1 MMGELVMEVIERLR
15 DEVDE
20 LMVGWMIELDGG
32 MMILMMM
39 MRGWRR
45 LEGG

>member
-39 MRGWRR
+39 RGWRR